1 MLFSPGPIRNLLEE
15 ATACLGELSSPGQAC
30 CFKLKPPARLG
41 ELGSKLFLHFSCKMV
56 LGAERKGFSTFGNQ
70 ISLKISAEQKKEGE
84 NQGRG
89 TSITLP

>member
-41 ELGSKLFLHFSCKMV
+41 ELGSKLLLYFSYIMALEV
-56 LGAERKGFSTFGNQ
+56 EGKGFSPFGNQ
-70 ISLKISAEQKKEGE
+70 ISLKISKEKKKERE
-84 NQGRG
+84 NP
-89 TSITLP
+89 S